1 MTHWMNKHELKRWH
15 VFEKKKKKKKK
26 KNIQH
31 SSTENASSL
40 IQKDKYKWKKGS
52 EHNN

>member
-1 MTHWMNKHELKRWH
+1 MYL
-15 VFEKKKKKKKK
+15 KKKKKKKK

-31 SSTENASSL
+31 SYTENASSL
-40 IQKDKYKWKKGS
+40 IQKDKYKWKKRS

>member
-1 MTHWMNKHELKRWH
+1 MYL
-15 VFEKKKKKKKK
+15 KKKKKKKK
-26 KNIQH
+26 KNNIQH

-40 IQKDKYKWKKGS
+40 IQKDKYKWKKRS